1 MVRRLTTEEFVAK
14 AVKVHGNRFSYDKV
28 VYKGKLS
35 SIVVTCPEHGD
46 YEVTPTVHLQ
56 GRNPRCCMYASK
68 QGVKRPDNSPERIA
82 QETAKKNGEMYYL
95 GSPCYKCE
103 NTKRYVCNR
112 SCSACSVESRQ
123 KSNAKNNG
131 VRHKR
136 INQANVY
143 RDDVVVQNQLMAIYA
158 SVRNMA
164 TTFKTKIHVDHIV
177 PLKAKNA
184 CGLHVPWNLMVTS
197 AKYNLSKQARIDDVP
212 MVSSRNAVVVHKSA
226 LPWNLRKE
234 NYVNLV

>member
-1 MVRRLTTEEFVAK
+1 VKKLTTEQFIAK
-14 AVKVHGNRFSYDKV
+14 AIKVHGDRFSYDKV
-28 VYKGKLS
+28 VYQGKLS

-46 YEVTPTVHLQ
+46 YSVSPIVHLQ
-56 GRNPRCCMYASK
+56 GKNPRCCMYASR

-82 QETAKKNGEMYYL
+82 QEAAKKNGDMYYL
-95 GSPCYKCE
+95 GTPCYRCE
-103 NTKRYVCNR
+103 NTKRYACNR
-112 SCSACSVESRQ
+112 SCAFCSVESRQ

-143 RDDVVVQNQLMAIYA
+143 RDDVVIQNQIRAIYA
-158 SVRNMA
+158 SVKNMA
-164 TTFKTKIHVDHIV
+164 STFQTKVHVDHIV

-197 AKYNLSKQARIDDVP
+197 AKYNQSKQARIDDVP
-212 MVSSRNAVVVHKSA
+212 MVSSRDAVVVHQSA